1 VDPAANPMNEA
12 PASPPAA
19 WSIEPALLARL
30 YELCGAARFDFSPHD
45 LAAILEDVC
54 ARCLRTSAP
63 ADARTLLES
72 LHIEE
77 LVLARACA
85 AGNDF
90 AWDLFLTR
98 YRAKLYD
105 AGAAIARDESI
116 GHELA
121 GSLYAD
127 LYGTRVDASG
137 HRVSK
142 LLSYSGRGSLDGWL
156 RTLLAQEY
164 VNRYRAGRR
173 IVSLE
178 EREEAGQQFASGAAA
193 DPALAPA
200 GGPAREALEAAAD
213 ETLRELPAEDR
224 LILAS
229 HYLDGATLAR
239 IGRML
244 GVHEST
250 ISRRIDRAV
259 AGLRKRL
266 LARLRQKGLS
276 ARQAEEAL
284 ESDVRDLNVDVRIAL
299 QERSS

>member
-1 VDPAANPMNEA
+1 VDRAGNPLNEG
-12 PASPPAA
+12 PASPHAA

-30 YELCGAARFDFSPHD
+30 YERSGAARFDFSPHD
-45 LAAILEDVC
+45 LATILDDVC

-63 ADARTLLES
+63 ADNRTLLES
-72 LHIEE
+72 LRIEE

-85 AGNDF
+85 AGHDF

-105 AGAAIARDESI
+105 AGVAIARDESI
-116 GHELA
+116 GRELA

-127 LYGTRVDASG
+127 LYGTRVAASG
-137 HRVSK
+137 QRVSK

-173 IVSLE
+173 LVSLE
-178 EREEAGQQFASGAAA
+178 AREAAGEQFAAA
-193 DPALAPA
+193 DDPAVAPEA
-200 GGPAREALEAAAD
+200 GPAREALEAAAG
-213 ETLRELPAEDR
+213 ETLRDLPAEER

-229 HYLDGATLAR
+229 YYLDGTTLAR

-250 ISRRIDRAV
+250 ISRRLDRTV

-266 LARLRQKGLS
+266 LERLRQKGLS

-284 ESDVRDLNVDVRIAL
+284 ESDVRDLQVDVRIAL

>member
-137 HRVSK
+137 RRVSK
-142 LLSYSGRGSLDGWL
+142 LLSYSARGSLEGWL

-173 IVSLE
+173 AVSLDALE
-178 EREEAGQQFASGAAA
+178 QAGQQFASTAAA
-193 DPALAPA
+193 DPAVAPEA
-200 GGPAREALEAAAD
+200 GPVREALEAAAG
-213 ETLRELPAEDR
+213 ETLRELRAEDR

-229 HYLDGATLAR
+229 YYLDGATLAR

-250 ISRRIDRAV
+250 ISRRLDRAV
-259 AGLRKRL
+259 ADLRKRL
-266 LARLRQKGLS
+266 LQRLREKGLS

-284 ESDVRDLNVDVRIAL
+284 EADVRDLQVDVRIAL
-299 QERSS
+299 QERSG

>member
-1 VDPAANPMNEA
+1 MSLNEGL
-12 PASPPAA
+12 ASPGPA
-19 WSIEPALLARL
+19 WPVEPALLARL
-30 YELCGAARFDFSPHD
+30 YERSGAARFGLSAPD

-63 ADARTLLES
+63 ADVRALLES
-72 LHIEE
+72 LRIEE

-85 AGNDF
+85 AGNDS
-90 AWDLFLTR
+90 AWDLFFTR
-98 YRAKLYD
+98 YRARLYD
-105 AGAAIARDESI
+105 AGVAIARDESA

-127 LYGTRVDASG
+127 LYGARVDTDG
-137 HRVSK
+137 RRVSK

-156 RTLLAQEY
+156 RALLAQEY

-173 IVSLE
+173 TVSLE
-178 EREEAGQQFASGAAA
+178 AMEQAGRQFASTPAA
-193 DPALAPA
+193 DPAVAPEA
-200 GGPAREALEAAAD
+200 GLAREALEAATG

-224 LILAS
+224 LILAAY
-229 HYLDGATLAR
+229 YLDGATLAR

-250 ISRRIDRAV
+250 ISRRLDRAV

-266 LARLRQKGLS
+266 LDRLRHKGLS

-284 ESDVRDLNVDVRIAL
+284 DSDVRDLQVDVRIAL
-299 QERSS
+299 QERSG